1 MPRKQSPTLTPGE
14 LRIMEVLWARNEAS
28 VREVTEALSDQQ
40 PLAYN
45 TVLTMLRIL
54 HDKGY
59 ADYRKEGRA
68 FIYAPLVSRG
78 EARSAAL
85 KHLIANFF
93 NGSPE
98 ALAQNL
104 VDDTELDLAELER
117 LQQLV
122 ERGDKR

>member
-1 MPRKQSPTLTPGE
+1 MPRTQSPTLTPGE

-28 VREVTEALSDQQ
+28 VREVTEALSGQQ